1 MPESAKRFIFDGY
14 RHAPEA
20 SQVFFD
26 YAVELMDGTME
37 KFTETIEVPGAT
49 AQAWARI
56 PADLLERLLRNL
68 SLALGTSYWKMRCAP
83 QIEIRGFALNEKQ
96 AAFWNQVYTQG
107 LGEFFFKNQ
116 IDFRGLV
123 EFPSEERIERTA
135 ASATSHFAVR
145 DSRCLVPVGGG
156 KDSLVSVELLRERDF
171 DFELFTLST
180 SRIQEQVMEVVGKPV
195 VSLKRQIDPR
205 LIELSKTDAVWNG
218 HIPITTVYMFAG
230 LLAAALR
237 GCSYVVFSNEA
248 SANEGNVEY
257 LGLDINHQWSKS
269 LQAELL
275 IREYIKE
282 NITPDIVPF
291 SLLRP
296 LSEIGIVRRFVKC
309 PKYFSVFSSCNRNF
323 VVGSAKP
330 VAGRGAYW
338 CGSCPKCAFVF
349 ALLSAYL
356 PKQTLL
362 DIFGRD
368 LYADAGLVPVYRDLL
383 GRGAMKPFECV
394 GTPEETALAM
404 HLAQATGEYGGAVME
419 YFVHETEA
427 DFDYATL
434 QKKLF
439 SLADLS
445 TIPEEFRPVY
455 EQRHP

>member
-1 MPESAKRFIFDGY
+1 MPEPAKKFIFDGY

-49 AQAWARI
+49 AQDWARI
-56 PADLLERLLRNL
+56 PSDLLERLLQNL
-68 SLALGTSYWKMRCAP
+68 LLVLGTSYWKMRCAP
-83 QIEIRGFALNEKQ
+83 QIEIRAFALNEKQ
-96 AAFWNQVYTQG
+96 AAFWNLVYTQG
-107 LGEFFFKNQ
+107 LGEFFFKHQ

-123 EFPSEERIERTA
+123 KFPCVSELSLR
-135 ASATSHFAVR
+135 ASAIATAVAR
-145 DSRCLVPVGGG
+145 NDKPTCLVPVGGG

-180 SRIQEQVMEVVGKPV
+180 SRIQEQVMAIVDKPI
-195 VSLKRQIDPR
+195 VSFKRQIDSR
-205 LIELSKTDAVWNG
+205 LIELSRSDAVWNG

-237 GCSYVVFSNEA
+237 GCAYVVFSNEA
-248 SANEGNVEY
+248 SANEGNAEY
-257 LGLDINHQWSKS
+257 LGSSINHQWSKS
-269 LQAELL
+269 LEAELL

-282 NITPDIVPF
+282 NVTPDIVPF

-296 LSEIGIVRRFVKC
+296 LSEIGIVRRFVKY
-309 PKYFSVFSSCNRNF
+309 PKYFPVFSSCNRNF

-349 ALLSAYL
+349 AMLSAYL

-362 DIFGRD
+362 GIFDKD
-368 LYADAGLVPVYRDLL
+368 LYADAGLVSLYRDLL

-419 YFVHETEA
+419 YFVTEVEA
-427 DFDYATL
+427 DFDYAAL
-434 QKKLF
+434 EEKLF

-445 TIPEEFRPVY
+445 TIPEEFKCVY
-455 EQRHP
+455 E